1 MSGSGLLYASS
12 TAITGTD
19 GVWIAVADADGTLL
33 AHEHLVGHPDIEFV
47 NLLAVKLAAG
57 ALADL
62 HSSRGAIVTD
72 STQAVGTVH
81 LQSAQPPR
89 TELARRRAGLADEI
103 RGMLGIG
110 WVVAWAPRTVNRAP
124 TALATHL
131 RDSAA
136 TSTKEAP

>member
-1 MSGSGLLYASS
+1 MEY
-12 TAITGTD
+12 
-19 GVWIAVADADGTLL
+19 
-33 AHEHLVGHPDIEFV
+33 V

-72 STQAVGTVH
+72 STPAVGAVH
-81 LQSAQPPR
+81 RQGAQPPR
-89 TELARRRAGLADEI
+89 TVLARRRADVGAEI

-110 WVVAWAPRTVNRAP
+110 WVVAWAPRTVNLAP

-136 TSTKEAP
+136 TSTKEAS